1 MYVNE
6 LIEILQSVKFKENCE
21 IIFNLDE
28 STDEEDISTPLGV
41 THIQDDSYYSDPF
54 YKTLWIGLSKTQFP
68 KKPDLYMLD
77 K

>member
-21 IIFNLDE
+21 VVFDLDE
-28 STDEEDISTPLGV
+28 STDEEDIYTSLG
-41 THIQDDSYYSDPF
+41 TTYIQDDSYYSDPF
-54 YKTLWIGLSKTQFP
+54 YKKLWIGLSKTRFP
-68 KKPDLYMLD
+68 KKPDLCLLD